1 MRRDSNWAL
10 TDCQVYLTF
19 AVLHEHTTLS
29 CDPSQ
34 GLTVNLSRGG
44 MYTKSLNSV
53 TSTPGSWWNSW
64 RTVKRWNF
72 KITKIFVSPCYTGFF
87 FFFLIWNALPC
98 CSWGCGINSDKES
111 AAIRI
116 TSYGTHPIPYL
127 GFNVFSVWFD
137 AGGLGFV
144 FTNDSAHGLA
154 TEEQHPSEHQVCLF
168 QLDLRLSQFICLQ
181 MFLQIGA
188 VKKAKTDF

>member
-1 MRRDSNWAL
+1 MNIQLLAVIPPRVSQLIFLGVGCIPRAWTASLWP
-10 TDCQVYLTF
+10 QVLGRI
-19 AVLHEHTTLS
+19 LEEQLKGEIS
-29 CDPSQ
+29 
-34 GLTVNLSRGG
+34 
-44 MYTKSLNSV
+44 KSPRFLFLLATQV
-53 TSTPGSWWNSW
+53 
-64 RTVKRWNF
+64 
-72 KITKIFVSPCYTGFF
+72 F